1 MVNIFNQVP
10 SSSSLFFFWVARFWT
25 WSDCDIWSWSDYDA
39 SILFFL
45 FLFKQIRKPIVLHLH
60 SYYRGN

>member
-1 MVNIFNQVP
+1 MVNIFNQAP
-10 SSSSLFFFWVARFWT
+10 SSSSLFFCILLGLLD

-39 SILFFL
+39 SILS
-45 FLFKQIRKPIVLHLH
+45 IRKPIVFHSH